1 MTLTEMTT
9 AYLKAKEN
17 GDIHEARYY
26 HNLMDALYFDR
37 NGRKYEPS
45 EFGGWN
51 HGKS

>member
-1 MTLTEMTT
+1 MEKNYYEL
-9 AYLKAKEN
+9 YLEAKER

-26 HNLMDALYFDR
+26 RNLIDAIYFDE
-37 NGRKYEPS
+37 NGRNYKPS

>member
-1 MTLTEMTT
+1 MTLTEMIT
-9 AYLKAKEN
+9 AYSKVLEN

-26 HNLMDALYFDR
+26 RNLMDAYIFDKYGR
-37 NGRKYEPS
+37 NYDPS